1 MERKALDA
9 AWEEYAIAADCLDKI
24 VTSSQFNAYK
34 DAWGSFLAAFWRVF
48 ERLKRVH
55 STDEPGRAWCESK
68 LNQQYYD
75 QLLRYLFHARNE
87 SEHGIEPIVE
97 WRTVNLKHPQV
108 NTRLVDVIVE
118 KRKGVGLLY
127 EVPQTHIGK
136 PITNQSPMG
145 IATLALVY
153 LASILTEADE
163 FVGRPLLDAVTE
175 KTVARDGGW
184 TNVP

>member
-24 VTSSQFNAYK
+24 VTSSEFNAYK
-34 DAWGSFLAAFWRVF
+34 DAWGSFVAAHLRVF

-55 STDEPGRAWCESK
+55 WPDESGRAWCESK

-75 QLLRYLFHARNE
+75 PLLRYLFHARNE
-87 SEHGIEPIVE
+87 SEHSIEPIVE
-97 WRTVNLKHPQV
+97 RRTVNVKRPQV
-108 NTRLVDVIVE
+108 NTRLVDVIVD

-127 EVPQTHIGK
+127 EVPQTHLGK

-153 LASILTEADE
+153 LASVLAEADE
-163 FVGRPLLDAVTE
+163 FVRRPVLDISSTPFAVT
-175 KTVARDGGW
+175 KKNPGS
-184 TNVP
+184 